1 MEMFSPFLQYT
12 EGARQGILIKGE
24 KVPNDKHQKRL

>member
-1 MEMFSPFLQYT
+1 MFSLFLQYI